1 MKIKILFFL
10 IAVLVVTTQSYSQS
24 HTKDETAFKSLIK
37 QMTDAQMAYDGVA
50 LDKILTSDYI
60 EVSPA
65 GEFDPRVKV
74 LGFYTPKAKA
84 DAGNI
89 STSLEVTD
97 YSIRSY
103 DKFAIAIVRLNYT
116 LVNEGKSLPPRSMR
130 AMVIFRKERGSW
142 KIASAQ
148 FTGIRPSQ
156 PQKPN

>member
-1 MKIKILFFL
+1 
-10 IAVLVVTTQSYSQS
+10 
-24 HTKDETAFKSLIK
+24 
-37 QMTDAQMAYDGVA
+37 MAYNAAA

-65 GEFDPRVKV
+65 GEFDPRAKV

-84 DAGNI
+84 DAGSI

-97 YSIRSY
+97 YSIRLY
-103 DKFAIAIVRLNYT
+103 YKFAIAIVRLNYT
-116 LVNEGKSLPPRSMR
+116 IVTEGQPLPPRSMR

-148 FTGIRPSQ
+148 YTGIRSPQS
-156 PQKPN
+156 QKPN